1 MKPNNLAVGAAR
13 DTIWVSHTIL
23 ILQKSANVS
32 SNKSSEKL
40 SSVSENS
47 DITDEEESES
57 EHRADNLSKIG
68 SGNLPNMKIY
78 KHLGI
83 FSKHSDLTN
92 LANSSKPKKNKSKNR
107 KVVKLSKQQ
116 ILIKTNLISSTLKQA
131 FSTRKFIDL
140 GDAELWFR

>member
-57 EHRADNLSKIG
+57 EHRANNLSKID

-83 FSKHSDLTN
+83 FPQHSDLTT

-140 GDAELWFR
+140 GGCWIMV